1 MPKCGWRH
9 MLMLRRMT
17 YIALASRWSVRPMM
31 ITMPLGA
38 RAFRPPSSSTAAA
51 AAGSAP
57 RQRRRHRRDIII
69 GHTTLDHRG
78 GIISVRCSS
87 PSSTAPDR
95 RRDGGSLRVAG
106 GSDGGAGEDDVLAAA
121 ATTATTTTT
130 TTTTDPARG
139 GGDESTSS
147 IDRGREKRKMFI
159 GLAKA
164 VDRGQ
169 FQNSYSPGGSD
180 GSSFVAR
187 SGLPSDGKKLFC
199 VLGIESSCDDTGG
212 EAYSYS
218 HEIFA
223 YPPPTLS
230 SRGGSEQRML
240 TFHGII

>member
-1 MPKCGWRH
+1 MDHSIYSCGHTGLEMPKCGWRH

-51 AAGSAP
+51 GPVPP
-57 RQRRRHRRDIII
+57 RQRRRHRRDII
-69 GHTTLDHRG
+69 GPTTLDHRG
-78 GIISVRCSS
+78 GISVRCSS

-106 GSDGGAGEDDVLAAA
+106 GSDGDAGEDDVLAAT
-121 ATTATTTTT
+121 ATTATTTATA
-130 TTTTDPARG
+130 ARG
-139 GGDESTSS
+139 GGGEESPSS

-169 FQNSYSPGGSD
+169 FQNSYSPGGLD

-212 EAYSYS
+212 EVLVL
-218 HEIFA
+218 
-223 YPPPTLS
+223 P
-230 SRGGSEQRML
+230 
-240 TFHGII
+240 